1 MGGSSKKV
9 TVGYEYYLG
18 MHMVLCHGPVDKI
31 TRIQVDERT
40 AWSGSRSG
48 GRININATNL
58 FGGESRE
65 GGISGGVDIM
75 MGEPTQGTNDYL
87 NARLQSR
94 VPAFRGVVS
103 AVLRQ
108 VYVGLNPYLKPW
120 AFRLTRVM
128 QRQDGI
134 PQWYPETAPIPVA
147 DGFGVRQRLMFSL
160 DTSGSMGAVVGN
172 GVTRLDLMKQN
183 MIKVLDEIGY
193 MAQDAGA
200 NGVAIDVSIR
210 TLSGGGLS
218 YTGVTAANIAS
229 LKSYVNGL
237 SASGGTNFQPTFSA
251 AKSWFSAHSGERRNA
266 LIIVTDGLPDPAA
279 DFPLALDEGA
289 PIINKTGTWSGNNE
303 VDVYVV
309 NIDLDNTNY
318 SEQMDNTRGDG
329 VPVVSGAS
337 ADELYNAVFAAF
349 MGDTI
354 AMNVIHAI
362 RECLTDPTW
371 GMGLPESEIDDASFR
386 AAAKRLRDERL
397 GVCFLWDRQKTIQE
411 IVQELLKHA
420 DAALYVDRKTGLFT
434 IKLVRDDYVKANVL
448 HLTEEHIIKVEDFN
462 RVTFG
467 ELATAVTV
475 NYDNVM
481 TGKTSSIRVEDIALA
496 SLQQAHIETT
506 LQYPCFPDAT
516 MAGRAAQRQ
525 LRLLSSQLASCTVH
539 AGRAAANLTVG
550 DPVRITWPEYD
561 LYDVVFRVTSVAY
574 GDGKS
579 NRVKLS
585 LTEDVFATPTVE
597 VVRPAPPEWEDPAAP
612 PNQVERFYAIEA
624 PYYELVQLNGQDTVD
639 ILLASRPDSSMVAA
653 GTMAPPG
660 PMSINARFYTNAGL
674 GYEDIGTV
682 DFSPGGTLANAVG
695 RFDTSFTLVTATMNL
710 EDVTWPLL
718 GQIGTELV
726 WVTAS
731 SGNVLTVT
739 RGVLD
744 TVPQA
749 HAAGEHLV
757 LWDNFL
763 TIDSTEYSTSEQVRV
778 KLQPVNG
785 SGAAPLDGAAETV
798 IDIVGRPARPY
809 RPADFRVNGILDVD
823 PSGYLS
829 YPATLTWVH
838 RNRLQETAGFPLAW
852 TDASV
857 TPEDGTTYRIKT
869 YGVATDNSV
878 TPGEVIEAGSGT
890 SYVLDLASITVPDGA
905 FLLRVDVYAVRDGL
919 ESYQAAQQVLPL
931 LTPPETVT
939 LEAGTLF
946 APDALTVKQLE
957 N

>member
-1 MGGSSKKV
+1 MGGSSKE
-9 TVGYEYYLG
+9 TTTGYKYYLG

-31 TRIQVDERT
+31 TRIRVDERT

-48 GRININATNL
+48 GRININAENL
-58 FGGESRE
+58 FGGESHE
-65 GGISGGVDIM
+65 GGISGGVDIL
-75 MGEPTQGTNDYL
+75 MGRPTQDVNDYL
-87 NARLQSR
+87 QERLQNR

-108 VYVGLNPYLKPW
+108 VYVGLYPYLKPW
-120 AFRLTRVM
+120 EFRLTRVL

-160 DTSGSMGAVVGN
+160 DTSGSMGTVVEN

-210 TLSGGGLS
+210 TLASSGIS
-218 YTGVTAANIAS
+218 YTGVTSANITS
-229 LKSYVNGL
+229 LKNYVNDL
-237 SASGGTNFQPTFSA
+237 TASGNTQFQATFSA
-251 AKSWFSAHSGERRNA
+251 AKSWFSAHTGERRNT
-266 LIIVTDGLPDPAA
+266 LIIVTDG
-279 DFPLALDEGA
+279 FPEPLDVFQDALAEAA
-289 PIINKTGTWSGNNE
+289 PILNKTGTWSGNNE
-303 VDVYVV
+303 VDSYVV
-309 NIDLDNTNY
+309 NIDLDNTSY
-318 SEQMDNTRGDG
+318 SQQMDNTSGDG
-329 VPVVSGAS
+329 VPVVSGSS

-354 AMNVIHAI
+354 AMNVVHAI
-362 RECLTDPTW
+362 RECLTDPVW
-371 GMGLPESEIDDASFR
+371 GMGLPESEIDETSFR

-397 GVCFLWDRQKTIQE
+397 GVCFLWDRQKTIQD

-434 IKLVRDDYVKANVL
+434 IKLVRDDFVKENLL
-448 HLTEEHIIKVEDFN
+448 HLTEENILKVEDFN
-462 RVTFG
+462 RMTFG
-467 ELATAVTV
+467 ELATAITV

-481 TGKTSSIRVEDIALA
+481 TGKTASIRVEDIALA
-496 SLQQAHIETT
+496 NLQRAHIETT
-506 LQYPCFPDAT
+506 LQYPCYPDAA

-539 AGRAAANLTVG
+539 AGRAAASLTVG
-550 DPVRITWPEYD
+550 DPVRVTWPEYE

-585 LTEDVFATPTVE
+585 LVEDVFATPTAETVQ
-597 VVRPAPPEWEDPAAP
+597 PAPPEWEDPAAE
-612 PNQVERFYAIEA
+612 PNQIDRFYAIEA
-624 PYYELVQLNGQDTVD
+624 PYYELVQLNRQDVVNAQLTTNPA
-639 ILLASRPDSSMVAA
+639 ASMIAA
-653 GTMAPPG
+653 GAMTPTG
-660 PMSINARFYTNAGL
+660 PTALNARFYTNAGL
-674 GYEDIGTV
+674 GYEDVGTV
-682 DFSPGGTLANAVG
+682 DFSPGGTLANEVG
-695 RFDTSFTLVTATMNL
+695 RFDTTMNLATSTMNL
-710 EDVTWPLL
+710 EDATFPLL

-726 WVTAS
+726 WVTAAAS
-731 SGNVLTVT
+731 NVLTVQ

-749 HAAGEHLV
+749 HSVGEHLV

-763 TIDSTEYSTSEQVRV
+763 TIDSVEYVESEEVRV
-778 KLQPVNG
+778 KLQSVNG
-785 SGAAPLDGAAETV
+785 SGATLLDGAAETV
-798 IDIVGRPARPY
+798 INVVGRPARPY

-823 PSGYLS
+823 PYGYLL
-829 YPATLTWVH
+829 YPASLTWAH
-838 RNRLQETAGFPLAW
+838 RNRLQETAGYPLAW

-869 YGVATDNSV
+869 FGVAANGTV
-878 TPGEVIEAGSGT
+878 TPGGVIEAGSGT
-890 SYVLDLASITVPDGA
+890 SYSLDLATLTVPDGA
-905 FLLRVDVYAVRDGL
+905 LLLQVDLYSVRDGL
-919 ESYQAAQQVLPL
+919 ESFQAARQMLPL
-931 LTPPETVT
+931 LTPPSTVT

-946 APDALTVKQLE
+946 APDAVTANQLE
-957 N
+957 V

>member
-9 TVGYEYYLG
+9 TVGYKYYLG

-87 NARLQSR
+87 QSQLQNR

-147 DGFGVRQRLMFSL
+147 DGFGVRQRLMLSL
-160 DTSGSMGAVVGN
+160 DTSGSMGTVVGN

-200 NGVAIDVSIR
+200 NGVSIDVSIR

-251 AKSWFSAHSGERRNA
+251 AKSWFSPHSGERRNA

-362 RECLTDPTW
+362 RECLTDPVW

-506 LQYPCFPDAT
+506 LQYPCFPDAV

-597 VVRPAPPEWEDPAAP
+597 VVQPAPPEWEDPAAP
-612 PNQVERFYAIEA
+612 PKQVDRFYAIEA
-624 PYYELVQLNGQDTVD
+624 PYYELVQLNGQDAVD
-639 ILLASRPDSSMVAA
+639 ALLASRPDSSMVAA

-660 PMSINARFYTNAGL
+660 PVAINARFYTNAGL

-682 DFSPGGTLANAVG
+682 DFSPGGTLADAVG
-695 RFDTSFTLVTATMNL
+695 RLDTSFTLVTATMDL
-710 EDVTWPLL
+710 EDATWPLL
-718 GQIGTELV
+718 GQVGSELV

-731 SGNVLTVT
+731 SGNVLTVL

-744 TVPQA
+744 TVPQV

-778 KLQPVNG
+778 KLQSVNG
-785 SGAAPLDGAAETV
+785 SGVSPLDGAVEAV

-809 RPADFRVNGILDVD
+809 RPANLRINGELDVGLD
-823 PSGYLS
+823 DSVA
-829 YPATLTWVH
+829 YPAVATWVD
-838 RNRLQETAGFPLAW
+838 RNRLQETGGVPLAW
-852 TDASV
+852 TDGDVAPEAETTYEV
-857 TPEDGTTYRIKT
+857 TMLGEMADGTKVQFFQQDIGALKT
-869 YGVATDNSV
+869 YAIDPLEHT
-878 TPGEVIEAGSGT
+878 I
-890 SYVLDLASITVPDGA
+890 PDGSVILV
-905 FLLRVDVYAVRDGL
+905 FQVRAVRDGL
-919 ESYQAAQQVLPL
+919 RSWMPAEMKLPL
-931 LTPPETVT
+931 LTPPTN
-939 LEAGTLF
+939 LRAGLSPFPQVLNTSLSY
-946 APDALTVKQLE
+946 
-957 N
+957 